1 MILFGGSC
9 NSGPHRNLQIQKKM
23 SLREHNYMA
32 GFTLPCFPLSP
43 SSFYPEV
50 ASLSFEHTRTQNFLG
65 TTCSF
70 TAGDVKYCSE
80 TYNNFK
86 VQRVPLQEQ
95 VEPNLQSMM
104 NAELILQKLIFHERR
119 LIKTIPTIPNILL
132 SVSFKSVTLSVN

>member
-1 MILFGGSC
+1 MSFRPSWK
-9 NSGPHRNLQIQKKM
+9 SSSSEKM

-95 VEPNLQSMM
+95 VPNFQSMM
-104 NAELILQKLIFHERR
+104 NAELIS
-119 LIKTIPTIPNILL
+119 L
-132 SVSFKSVTLSVN
+132 SVD